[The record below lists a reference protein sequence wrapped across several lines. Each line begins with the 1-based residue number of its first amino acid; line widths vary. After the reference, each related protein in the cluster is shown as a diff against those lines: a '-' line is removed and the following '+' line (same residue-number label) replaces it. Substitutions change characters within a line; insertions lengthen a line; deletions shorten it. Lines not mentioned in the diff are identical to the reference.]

1 MFQPNSEK
9 MIKTKFAYH
18 AELIPIKFGAQLLA
32 KPALQ
37 PVLKKLKVL
46 IHQPEA
52 HYQYFYQTSLE
63 RLAELVQSLP
73 SYKNKTYN
81 NQGGLLDLA
90 VTRAYLVLSQ
100 YRQQYPIYR
109 IAPDEMPAKLSLWS
123 YALFTASL
131 FYNVGYIA
139 TNFYVATCDSR
150 GYGSKRWNPMQHSM
164 IDVATHFRFSFL
176 NTNYDALASRYTILF
191 AKHLMTPEGL
201 AWIASDI
208 ELMDYWLAILQDDER
223 GGGLFATQI
232 MTAEEKLLLQDL
244 DLLQLLGV
252 PSRDK
257 MLNLQDH
264 DRLEKYLQKN
274 QQYYPV
280 VDPTTQPGDISIDPL
295 KGPAHIAVAINE
307 RDVTGGQVYEIGERF
322 IAWLRN
328 GIKGTSI
335 SINRPES
342 GLHITNQG
350 ALLALPQLLQEFL
363 QQNPQLGISWQYLVH
378 HLKQMGVILAQIP
391 VKQSTVSGPQFSI
404 ANKSQLHSQGVFLL
418 DPTLFFNH
426 QVLPEVSTQMHYSV
440 ASPIPSPMQ
449 ASLPITPSN
458 SQNN

>member
-1 MFQPNSEK
+1 MFQSNSEK

-18 AELIPIKFGAQLLA
+18 TELLPIKSGAQLLA

-37 PVLKKLKVL
+37 PVLKKLKIL

-52 HYQYFYQTSLE
+52 DYQYFYHAALE

-100 YRQQYPIYR
+100 YRQQYPTHR
-109 IAPDEMPAKLSLWS
+109 VAPDEMPAKVSLWS

-150 GYGSKRWNPMQHSM
+150 GNGSKRWNPMQSSM
-164 IDVATHFRFSFL
+164 LDIDTHYRFSFL

-191 AKHLMTPEGL
+191 VKDLITPEGL

-208 ELMDYWLAILQDDER
+208 ELIDYWLAILQDDER

-257 MLNLQDH
+257 MLDLQDN

-274 QQYYPV
+274 QQYHPV
-280 VDPTTQPGDISIDPL
+280 VNPAVQPTDIPIDPL
-295 KGPAHIAVAINE
+295 KGHTHMAVAINE
-307 RDVTGGQVYEIGERF
+307 RDVTGGHVYEIGDRF

-342 GLHITNQG
+342 MLHITNQG

-378 HLKQMGVILAQIP
+378 HLKQMGVILAQVPMKPSAI
-391 VKQSTVSGPQFSI
+391 SGPQFSI
-404 ANKSQLHSQGVFLL
+404 ANKSQLQSQGVFLV

-426 QVLPEVSTQMHYSV
+426 QTLPEVSTQIQYSV
-440 ASPIPSPMQ
+440 VLPTPLPMQ
-449 ASLPITPSN
+449 APLTTTPSN
-458 SQNN
+458 SQSN